1 VLLVVE
7 PYLFA
12 IGTITLPES
21 EILVMVVAYAKIGT
35 NEPNSYF
42 PHTLGEILIDITLV
56 QIKV

>member
-1 VLLVVE
+1 MLLVVE

-12 IGTITLPES
+12 IGTIILPEL

-35 NEPNSYF
+35 NEPTFYF
-42 PHTLGEILIDITLV
+42 PHTLGEILIDITLA